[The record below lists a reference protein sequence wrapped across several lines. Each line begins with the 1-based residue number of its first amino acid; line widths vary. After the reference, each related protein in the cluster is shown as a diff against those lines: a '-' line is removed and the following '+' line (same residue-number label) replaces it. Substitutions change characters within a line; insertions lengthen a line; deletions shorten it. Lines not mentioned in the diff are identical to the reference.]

1 MATGIIGT
9 GRFLPPTVIDNNEL
23 AKMVKTD
30 DMWIREHT
38 GIVSRHI
45 ATDEVTSF
53 MGAQAAIEAIDN
65 AGIDAKEI
73 DLIVFATVSPERAT
87 PSMSC
92 IVQDKIGA
100 VNATCFDLNAACSGF
115 VYALQTVDAY
125 IRSGFAKT
133 ALVIGAETLSKM
145 VDWKDRSTC
154 ILFADGAGAAVVR
167 DQEHGILSS
176 VTRSDGSMGMSL
188 KCKDRSTRNFLNMKK
203 EDKHYIQM
211 IGPDIFKF
219 AVRKVPACIDVLLQR
234 AGVSKDE
241 VDYFVLHQANSRIV
255 ASVSKKME
263 VPIEKFPMNIDH
275 VGNTSGA
282 SIPILLDE
290 MNRKGML
297 SPGQKIV
304 LCGFGGGLTW
314 GAQLMEWGM
323 ETPEVIEEDIYES
336 ADSENINENDSE
348 KSTATSDK
356 SIVSSIEKKVADL
369 GIAQSIEKTV
379 TDLGIAQSIEKTV
392 GRFTKK
398 KEDLSE
404 DKTIEDNEGEKK
416 NHKTAFMFPG
426 QGAQYVGMG
435 KEFYDNNPK
444 AKEIFD
450 KASSATGLD
459 IAKLCFEENDDINIT
474 EYTQIAML
482 TTEIAMLQSV
492 LDMGIK
498 PDVTGGLSLGEYSAL
513 VASDVMDFESCAK
526 VVRKR
531 GIYMQD
537 EVPVGKG
544 GMAAIIAMDAEKI
557 KEICDKV
564 DGIVGIANY
573 NCPGQI
579 AISGEKEAVDK
590 ACELLKEAGAK
601 RCIPLN
607 VSGPFHSPMLKG
619 AGDKLAIE
627 LNDVEIHDIA
637 IPYVTNVT
645 GGFVNDKSNVKKLLA
660 DQVSNSVKWIQC
672 VEAMLDDGVD
682 TFIEIGPGKTLSSF
696 VKKIAKEHDK
706 EVTIIN
712 IDKYDDLDKLKDVLS

>member
-9 GRFLPPTVIDNNEL
+9 GRFLPPSVIDNNEL

-30 DMWIREHT
+30 DEWIREHT
-38 GIVSRHI
+38 GIVTRHI
-45 ATDEVTSF
+45 ATDEVTSY
-53 MGAQAAIEAIDN
+53 MGAQAAVRAIDN
-65 AGIDAKEI
+65 AGIDPKEI

-87 PSMSC
+87 PSMAC
-92 IVQDKIGA
+92 IVQDKVGA
-100 VNATCFDLNAACSGF
+100 VNATCFDINAACSGF

-154 ILFADGAGAAVVR
+154 ILFADGAGAVVVK
-167 DQEHGILSS
+167 DSEFGIISS

-188 KCKDRSTRNFLNMKK
+188 KCKDRSTRNFLNRKK

-219 AVRKVPACIDVLLQR
+219 AVRKVPACIDVLLER
-234 AGVSKDE
+234 AGISKDE
-241 VDYFVLHQANSRIV
+241 VDHYILHQANSRIV

-263 VPIEKFPMNIDH
+263 IPIEKFPMNIDH

-297 SPGQKIV
+297 SKGEKLV

-314 GAQLMEWGM
+314 GAHLLTWGM
-323 ETPEVIEEDIYES
+323 DTPETIEEDEFEGVKVEVE
-336 ADSENINENDSE
+336 EN
-348 KSTATSDK
+348 TVSDIG
-356 SIVSSIEKKVADL
+356 IVQTIEKKVSDM
-369 GIAQSIEKTV
+369 GIAQTIEKKV
-379 TDLGIAQSIEKTV
+379 SDMGIAQTIENKI
-392 GRFTKK
+392 GMFTKK
-398 KEDLSE
+398 KDEILSA
-404 DKTIEDNEGEKK
+404 DKNETANKESNSMKAG
-416 NHKTAFMFPG
+416 KTAFMFPG

-444 AKEIFD
+444 AKEIFE

-459 IAKLCFEENDDINIT
+459 LCALCFEENDNINIT

-482 TTEIAMLQSV
+482 TTEIAMLKSV
-492 LDMGIK
+492 EDMGIK
-498 PDVTGGLSLGEYSAL
+498 ADVTGGLSLGEYSAL
-513 VASDVMDFESCAK
+513 VASGVMDFEDCAK

-537 EVPVGKG
+537 EVPVGQG
-544 GMAAIIAMDAEKI
+544 GMAAIIAMDADKI

-579 AISGEKEAVDK
+579 AISGQKEAVDK

-619 AGDKLAIE
+619 AGDKLADE
-627 LNDVEIHDIA
+627 LEAVEIHDIA
-637 IPYVTNVT
+637 VPYVTNVT
-645 GGFVNDKSNVKKLLA
+645 GDFVKDKNEVKKLLA

-672 VEAMLDDGVD
+672 VEAMLDDNVT

-712 IDKYDDLDKLKDVLS
+712 IDKYEDLEKLKGISL